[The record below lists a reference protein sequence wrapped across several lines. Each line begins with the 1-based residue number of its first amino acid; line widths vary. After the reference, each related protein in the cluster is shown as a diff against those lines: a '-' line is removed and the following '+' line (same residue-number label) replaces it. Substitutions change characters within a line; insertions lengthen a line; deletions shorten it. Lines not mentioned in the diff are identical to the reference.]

1 MTNVSDLNTSVPTE
15 QATHETVEF
24 KVVKI
29 LFYCII
35 LTCSTIGNGLVIY
48 VIKTTERMRTPSNI
62 LVLNL
67 AVCDLVT
74 PLISIPFDFA
84 VEENGYVWMYGGF
97 MCKILWP
104 GATLSTTS
112 SSLTLA
118 AISFDRYRVIMHPF
132 KSKLSMDKVKI
143 IISFIHM
150 FSIFVIT
157 PYIYVLR
164 LQGNH
169 CTEAWP
175 GHEYRQAYTLLLFL
189 VQYCIPLIFMTIMYT
204 LTLKSLFSASVKT
217 WVMRKDHVEEQPI
230 TSTQESEVSVDNNN
244 YHTKKKKKWRL
255 LQINPQGAS
264 EANKRATKMFIV
276 IVIVFA
282 TCMFPNQVVWFWSD
296 FGNGMAHES
305 FKIVS
310 IVCWIFTYTNSVCNS
325 VIYAVFS
332 NDFRKGFYHAY
343 GRFCCKVIGHYE
355 VNSKY
360 PDNPCNH
367 LRLEQLEDRQPN
379 RPQLIS

>member
-1 MTNVSDLNTSVPTE
+1 MANGSDFNNSVSTTE

-29 LFYCII
+29 IFYCII
-35 LTCSTIGNGLVIY
+35 LTCSTVGNGLVIY

-84 VEENGYVWMYGGF
+84 LEENGYVWMYGGF

-157 PYIYVLR
+157 PYIYVLH
-164 LQGNH
+164 LQGKL

-175 GHEYRQAYTLLLFL
+175 GHEYRQAYTLVLFL

-217 WVMRKDHVEEQPI
+217 WVMRKDRVEEQPI

-244 YHTKKKKKWRL
+244 FHAQPKRKKWRL
-255 LQINPQGAS
+255 LPINPQGAS

-282 TCMFPNQVVWFWSD
+282 SCMFPNQVVWFWSD
-296 FGNGMAHES
+296 FGDGMAHER

-310 IVCWIFTYTNSVCNS
+310 IICWIFTYANSVCNS
-325 VIYAVFS
+325 VIYAMFS

-343 GRFCCKVIGHYE
+343 GKFCCKVTGHYE

-360 PDNPCNH
+360 PDNPCN
-367 LRLEQLEDRQPN
+367 RLEHLQDDRTKAPK
-379 RPQLIS
+379 